1 MIFVRIARRDY
12 SKSGLIFL
20 TDSIRRNNPFWKI
33 GQTDGRWHI
42 LFVGRVN
49 GYPYKRKNGCV
60 SERKDLFSKEKIVD
74 FVKSQPVQ
82 TKCISVAFLSGCVQ
96 RGQAALCERD
106 FSHFFNKS
114 GV

>member
-1 MIFVRIARRDY
+1 MIFVRIARRDC

-20 TDSIRRNNPFWKI
+20 TDSIRQSNPFWKI

-42 LFVGRVN
+42 LFVGHVN
-49 GYPYKRKNGCV
+49 EYPYKRKNGCV
-60 SERKDLFSKEKIVD
+60 LERKELFSKEKIVD
-74 FVKSQPVQ
+74 FVKSDPARA
-82 TKCISVAFLSGCVQ
+82 KCISVALLSACVQ